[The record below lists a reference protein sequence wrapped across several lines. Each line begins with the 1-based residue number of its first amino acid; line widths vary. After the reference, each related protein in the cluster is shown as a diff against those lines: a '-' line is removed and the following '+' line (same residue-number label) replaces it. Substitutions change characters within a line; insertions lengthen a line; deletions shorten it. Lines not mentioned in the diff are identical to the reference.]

1 MRVCFV
7 SAWLDFTAP
16 DPRAGLERMPT
27 VRAMAREQQRLGHDV
42 TVVLLARHPGEWRED
57 GVHYRLAAPS
67 PGAMP
72 LARAATR
79 LTDNSQPARYLAA
92 PSLARA
98 VAAARPDVVHFFGL
112 TLDFNL
118 AIVARA
124 ARRLGIPLIVQF
136 HGGAPARRRPHRALQ
151 RRNLRHAAR
160 VLFSTVSHAEP
171 WLATGLVRTE
181 QAAELLETSSDF
193 RRHPRDEARL
203 ETGLTGHPVLL
214 WTGRL
219 HEVKDP
225 LTALRGFERVLPAWP
240 CAQLYL
246 YYLTAELLP
255 EIESFLASR
264 PALAARVHLGGRA
277 SHDRLEAIYNSA
289 DIFLQASQHEV
300 AGIAVLEALACGVLP
315 IVTDIPSFR
324 AMTCEGEYGGLFT
337 PGDDVGLAEA
347 LLRIDL
353 DRLPA
358 LSAAARA
365 HFDAELSF
373 PAQACRLEEIYRQMT
388 SAARVEAA
396 PRRPGGSH
404 AVVP

>member
-7 SAWLDFTAP
+7 SAWLDLAAP

-42 TVVLLARHPGEWRED
+42 TVVLLAHHPGAWRED
-57 GVHYRLAAPS
+57 GVNYRLAVPS

-72 LARAATR
+72 LARATAR
-79 LTDNSQPARYLAA
+79 LTGGRQPARYIAA

-98 VAAARPDVVHFFGL
+98 VTAVRPDVVHFFGL
-112 TLDFNL
+112 TLDLNL
-118 AIVARA
+118 AVVAGA
-124 ARRLGIPLIVQF
+124 ARRLGIPLVVQF
-136 HGGAPARRRPHRALQ
+136 HGGAPARHRPHRALQ
-151 RRNLRHAAR
+151 RNSLRGAAR
-160 VLFSTVSHAEP
+160 VLYSTLTHAEP
-171 WLATGLVRTE
+171 WLAAGLVRAE

-193 RRHPRDEARL
+193 RMRSRDEARR

-225 LTALRGFERVLPAWP
+225 LTALRGFERILPAWP

-246 YYLTAELLP
+246 YYLTAELLS
-255 EIESFLASR
+255 EVESFLAAR
-264 PALAARVHLGGRA
+264 PALTARVHLGGRA
-277 SHDRLEAIYNSA
+277 SHNRLEAIYNSA
-289 DIFLQASQHEV
+289 DIFLQASRHEV

-315 IVTDIPSFR
+315 VVTDIPSFR
-324 AMTCEGEYGGLFT
+324 AMTAGGRYGGIFA
-337 PGDDVGLAEA
+337 PGDDADLAEA

-373 PAQACRLEEIYRQMT
+373 PAQARLLAGIYRRVIAEGGAGCT
-388 SAARVEAA
+388 SA
-396 PRRPGGSH
+396 
-404 AVVP
+404 